1 MLGDNTASIAIAA
14 RDGVCRLKHVSGRL
28 LWIQQRQQR
37 EESEHCRVD
46 TIANVADMGT
56 KVLTG
61 RRVRMSLHLCSFQ
74 NDRGDFG
81 VAEFEEKQ
89 KKLAREKIKA
99 MRKIVHAEV
108 LETPTTENS
117 TLVNTAEWRRSLE
130 PSASEQ
136 RSMLGGYGAFSIKYA
151 MDHNHVGHPGFHLGG
166 DNHHPSEDHAH
177 HACED

>member
-89 KKLAREKIKA
+89 KKLARE
-99 MRKIVHAEV
+99 
-108 LETPTTENS
+108 
-117 TLVNTAEWRRSLE
+117 
-130 PSASEQ
+130 
-136 RSMLGGYGAFSIKYA
+136 
-151 MDHNHVGHPGFHLGG
+151 
-166 DNHHPSEDHAH
+166 
-177 HACED
+177 